1 MAGPVSGVSGVA
13 GSGGAGEFRGAR
25 RRLVESIRAK
35 GINDL
40 AVLRAFEMTPRHLFV
55 PTGLWHKAY
64 EDGPLPIGSKQ
75 TISQPSIHAKYLEL
89 LQLKGRERVLE
100 IGTGSGYQ
108 TVLLAHLTAQVFSIE
123 RIAALLEQARTN
135 IQRAEVSNVSLL
147 LGDGTVG
154 WRAHAPYDAIL
165 VSAASPKV
173 PQPLVEQLAE
183 GGKLVIPLGGKD
195 EQDLVMFTKRGAELI
210 RESILPVRFVPLLGT
225 HGWREDGE

>member
-1 MAGPVSGVSGVA
+1 VA
-13 GSGGAGEFRGAR
+13 GSVIGTGGANEFRGAR
-25 RRLVESIRAK
+25 ARLVETLRAR
-35 GINDL
+35 GVSDM

-64 EDGPLPIGSKQ
+64 EDAPLPIGSKQ

-89 LQLKGRERVLE
+89 IKLTGKERVLE

-108 TVLLAHLTAQVFSIE
+108 TVLLAHLVAQVFSIE
-123 RIAALLEQARTN
+123 RIAPLLDQARAN
-135 IQRAEVSNVSLL
+135 IQRAGVSNVSLL

-173 PQPLVEQLAE
+173 PQPLVEQLAD
-183 GGKLVIPLGGKD
+183 GGKLVIPLGGME
-195 EQDLVMFTKRGAELI
+195 EQELVMFTRRGAEMV
-210 RESILPVRFVPLLGT
+210 RESILPVRFVPLLGM
-225 HGWREDGE
+225 HGWREGSGGTE